1 MSIPCRGLQE
11 GRDLYAPRLSEMPR
25 TLGAWEPEES
35 VDPLWSTWQG
45 WLLWRS
51 WVGAAGGLARNRQSS
66 EAKAWRVRTEP
77 AAHWLTPVVLRH
89 EGWGLGDR
97 TLRGLETV
105 RLAVAA
111 ERTWLRWH

>member
-1 MSIPCRGLQE
+1 M
-11 GRDLYAPRLSEMPR
+11 
-25 TLGAWEPEES
+25 
-35 VDPLWSTWQG
+35 
-45 WLLWRS
+45 
-51 WVGAAGGLARNRQSS
+51 
-66 EAKAWRVRTEP
+66 RTEP